1 MSIDKIK
8 PEDYNKLPTDFS
20 ETLEIKNLEKRI
32 HDKEEKCN
40 FGENLG
46 DDISDSE
53 WDKQIDAKAS
63 NRQVGGDHYKK
74 LAIQPAEYCY
84 KNKLNNLESEAV
96 GYITR
101 SRFKNG
107 SEDIKKAIHTL
118 EILLEYMDN

>member
-1 MSIDKIK
+1 MSIDKIT

-20 ETLEIKNLEKRI
+20 ETLKAGNIN
-32 HDKEEKCN
+32 DKEEKCN

>member
-1 MSIDKIK
+1 MSIDKIT
-8 PEDYNKLPTDFS
+8 PEDYNKSPEEDYWIT
-20 ETLEIKNLEKRI
+20 EKLS
-32 HDKEEKCN
+32 DYEKEDKCN

-46 DDISDSE
+46 EDISDSK

-84 KNKLNNLESEAV
+84 KNKLNNLESEAIS
-96 GYITR
+96 YITR

-107 SEDIKKAIHTL
+107 SEDIKKAIHSL
-118 EILLEYMDN
+118 ELLLEYTGIK

>member
-1 MSIDKIK
+1 MSIDKIT
-8 PEDYNKLPTDFS
+8 PEEYNKLPADFS
-20 ETLEIKNLEKRI
+20 ETLKAGNIN
-32 HDKEEKCN
+32 DK
-40 FGENLG
+40 
-46 DDISDSE
+46 D

>member
-8 PEDYNKLPTDFS
+8 PEDYETEEQCDFG
-20 ETLEIKNLEKRI
+20 KNM
-32 HDKEEKCN
+32 
-40 FGENLG
+40 G
-46 DDISDSE
+46 DDIADQE
-53 WDKQIDAKAS
+53 WDKQIDARAS
-63 NRQVGGDHYKK
+63 QRQVGGDHYKK
-74 LAIQPAEYCY
+74 LAIQPAEYCF

-118 EILLEYMDN
+118 ELLLEYSDY

>member
-8 PEDYNKLPTDFS
+8 PEDYNKSPEEDYWVTEKLSDYEKEDKSNFG
-20 ETLEIKNLEKRI
+20 KNLAE
-32 HDKEEKCN
+32 
-40 FGENLG
+40 
-46 DDISDSE
+46 DISNKE

-84 KNKLNNLESEAV
+84 KNKLNNLESEAIS
-96 GYITR
+96 YITR
-101 SRFKNG
+101 SRLKNG

-118 EILLEYMDN
+118 EMLLQYSDN